1 MEFSARRP
9 LLPPPDR
16 RVRAARPSAAPK
28 NKARGAVELRDRARP
43 LDLVSGGLAHRRSR
57 RRRARRRPPGLAS
70 LFGTV
75 LVANRGE
82 IARRVFRACR
92 QLGLKT
98 VAVYSEADRDAPHVR
113 DADEAVLIGPGPA
126 RESYLAIDKI
136 LEAVRQTGAE
146 AVHPGYGFLS
156 ENWRFAQAC
165 ADAGVTFIGP
175 APDAIRRMGDK
186 SEARRLMAAAG
197 VPVVP
202 GTPGAVSGAD
212 EIVRAADPLGY

>member
-98 VAVYSEADRDAPHVR
+98 VAVYSEADRGALHVR
-113 DADEAVLIGPGPA
+113 DADEAIAIGGAPA
-126 RESYLAIDKI
+126 PESYLNAERI
-136 LEAVRQTGAE
+136 LEAGRRGK
-146 AVHPGYGFLS
+146 
-156 ENWRFAQAC
+156 
-165 ADAGVTFIGP
+165 DDGP
-175 APDAIRRMGDK
+175 PPSHRCLFR
-186 SEARRLMAAAG
+186 SR
-197 VPVVP
+197 P
-202 GTPGAVSGAD
+202 
-212 EIVRAADPLGY
+212 